1 MRRRFRVRSGI
12 AESIGLAVVLAGV
25 VAAWIFERR
34 QRRRAQSTV
43 REHESQRAIAAEA
56 PVMIWRSRVDKG
68 CDFFNPWWLAFTG
81 RTLDQE
87 LGTGWAEGVH
97 PEDLEACL
105 ASYGAAFDAREPFRL
120 EYRLRRFDGE
130 YRWVLDL
137 GTPRYDSTKQ
147 FTGYIGCCFDI
158 TDRKQAEQALGEA
171 HEEINRV
178 SRLTA
183 LGEFAAALSHELR
196 QPLTAMILNART
208 SLYQLEKLPLDREAV
223 KEALDDLL
231 DAGHRAEAV
240 IQRNRE
246 LFRHHRVQ
254 TSALDINAVVRE
266 VLVLSAT
273 RLQEHHVS
281 VTTELADELPCVRG
295 DRIGLLQVLLNLLAN
310 AIDAMESVEWPAR
323 RITVTTSRFDQGA
336 VVVAVK
342 DCGAGL
348 DAVDMQRMFT
358 LSYTT
363 KATGTGVGLSISRS
377 IMQAHGGRIWASQN
391 ADRGATFSL
400 SLPVC

>member
-1 MRRRFRVRSGI
+1 MRISIV
-12 AESIGLAVVLAGV
+12 EVIGLALALAGV
-25 VAAWIFERR
+25 VAAWILERR
-34 QRRRAQSTV
+34 RRRRAEAAA
-43 REHESQRAIAAEA
+43 REHEAQRAIVAEA
-56 PVMIWRSRVDKG
+56 PVMIWRSGVDKR

-81 RTLDQE
+81 RTFAQE
-87 LGTGWAEGVH
+87 FGNGWAEGVH
-97 PEDLEACL
+97 PDDLDACL
-105 ASYGAAFDAREPFRL
+105 ASYVAAFDARVPFRL

-130 YRWVLDL
+130 YRWLLDL
-137 GTPRYDSTKQ
+137 GTPRYDSTRQ
-147 FTGYIGCCFDI
+147 FAGYIGCCFDI

-171 HEEINRV
+171 HTEISRV

-196 QPLTAMILNART
+196 QPLTAIIMNARS
-208 SLYQLEKLPLDREAV
+208 SLYQLQKIPPDHEAV
-223 KEALDDLL
+223 KEALDDLV

-266 VLVLSAT
+266 VVVLSAT
-273 RLQEHHVS
+273 RLQEHHVT
-281 VTTELADELPCVRG
+281 VVTELADDLPAVRG
-295 DRIGLLQVLLNLLAN
+295 DRIELLQVLLNLLAN
-310 AIDAMESVEWPAR
+310 AIDAMEQVERSER
-323 RITVTTSRFDQGA
+323 RITITTSPLDQGA

-342 DCGAGL
+342 DCGVGL
-348 DAVDMQRMFT
+348 GAVDMQRMFT

-377 IMQAHGGRIWASQN
+377 IIQAHGGSIRASQN
-391 ADRGATFSL
+391 ADRGATFSF
-400 SLPVC
+400 SLPAC

>member
-1 MRRRFRVRSGI
+1 VRIGI
-12 AESIGLAVVLAGV
+12 VEAIGLALVLAGV
-25 VAAWIFERR
+25 VAAWILERRRR
-34 QRRRAQSTV
+34 QRAEAAA
-43 REHESQRAIAAEA
+43 REHEAQRAIVSEA
-56 PVMIWRSRVDKG
+56 PVMIWRSGVDKG

-81 RTLDQE
+81 RTLAQE
-87 LGTGWAEGVH
+87 LGDGWAEGVH
-97 PEDLEACL
+97 PDDLDVCL
-105 ASYGAAFDAREPFRL
+105 ASYVAAFDARVPFRL

-137 GTPRYDSTKQ
+137 GTARYDSTGQ
-147 FTGYIGCCFDI
+147 FAGYIGCCFDI
-158 TDRKQAEQALGEA
+158 TDRRQAEQALGEA
-171 HEEINRV
+171 HAEISRV

-196 QPLTAMILNART
+196 QPLTAMIMNARS
-208 SLYQLEKLPLDREAV
+208 SLYQLEKIPPDHEAM
-223 KEALDDLL
+223 KEGLDDLV

-246 LFRHHRVQ
+246 LFRHHTVQ
-254 TSALDINAVVRE
+254 TSALDINTVVRE

-273 RLQEHHVS
+273 RLQEHHVT
-281 VTTELADELPCVRG
+281 VAMELADDLPAVRG
-295 DRIGLLQVLLNLLAN
+295 DRIELLQVLLNLLAN
-310 AIDAMESVEWPAR
+310 AIDAMERVERSER
-323 RITVTTSRFDQGA
+323 RITITTSRLDQGA

-342 DCGAGL
+342 DCGVGL

-377 IMQAHGGRIWASQN
+377 IIQAHGGRIWASQN
-391 ADRGATFSL
+391 ADRGATFSF
-400 SLPVC
+400 SLPVGRLP

>member
-1 MRRRFRVRSGI
+1 VRIGI
-12 AESIGLAVVLAGV
+12 VEVIGLALVLAGL
-25 VAAWIFERR
+25 VAAWILERR
-34 QRRRAQSTV
+34 RRRRAEAAA
-43 REHESQRAIAAEA
+43 REHETQRSIVAEA
-56 PVMIWRSRVDKG
+56 PVMIWRSGVDKR

-81 RTLDQE
+81 RTLAQE
-87 LGTGWAEGVH
+87 LGDGWAEGVH
-97 PEDLEACL
+97 PDDLDACL
-105 ASYGAAFDAREPFRL
+105 ASYVAAFDARVPFRL

-137 GTPRYDSTKQ
+137 GTPRYDSLRQ
-147 FTGYIGCCFDI
+147 FAGYIGCCFDI
-158 TDRKQAEQALGEA
+158 TNGKQAEQALEEA
-171 HEEINRV
+171 HAEISRV

-196 QPLTAMILNART
+196 QPLTAIIMNARS
-208 SLYQLEKLPLDREAV
+208 SLYQLEKIPLDYGAV
-223 KEALDDLL
+223 KETLDDLVS
-231 DAGHRAEAV
+231 AGHRAEAV

-246 LFRHHRVQ
+246 LFRHQRVQ

-273 RLQEHHVS
+273 RLQEHHVT
-281 VTTELADELPCVRG
+281 VATELADDLPAVRG
-295 DRIGLLQVLLNLLAN
+295 DRIELLQVLLNLLAN
-310 AIDAMESVEWPAR
+310 AIDAMERVERSER
-323 RITVTTSRFDQGA
+323 RITVTTSLLDQGA

-342 DCGAGL
+342 DCGVGL

-363 KATGTGVGLSISRS
+363 KPTGTGVGLSVSRS
-377 IMQAHGGRIWASQN
+377 IIQAHGGRIGASQN
-391 ADRGATFSL
+391 ADRGATFSF

>member
-1 MRRRFRVRSGI
+1 MRIGI
-12 AESIGLAVVLAGV
+12 VEAIGLALALAGV
-25 VAAWIFERR
+25 VAAWILERR
-34 QRRRAQSTV
+34 RRRRAEAAA
-43 REHESQRAIAAEA
+43 REHEAQHAIVAEA
-56 PVMIWRSRVDKG
+56 PVMIWRSGVDKG

-81 RTLDQE
+81 RTLAQE
-87 LGTGWAEGVH
+87 FGNGWAEGVH
-97 PEDLEACL
+97 PDDLDACL
-105 ASYGAAFDAREPFRL
+105 ASYVAAFDARVPFRL

-137 GTPRYDSTKQ
+137 GTPRYDSTRQ
-147 FTGYIGCCFDI
+147 FAGYIGCCFDI

-171 HEEINRV
+171 HAEISRV

-196 QPLTAMILNART
+196 QPLTAIIMNARS
-208 SLYQLEKLPLDREAV
+208 SLYQLEKIPPDHEAV
-223 KEALDDLL
+223 KEALDDLV

-273 RLQEHHVS
+273 RLQEHHVT
-281 VTTELADELPCVRG
+281 VATELADDLPAVRG
-295 DRIGLLQVLLNLLAN
+295 DRIELLQVLLNLLAN
-310 AIDAMESVEWPAR
+310 AIDAMERVERSER
-323 RITVTTSRFDQGA
+323 RITITTSRLDQGA

-342 DCGAGL
+342 DCGVGL

-377 IMQAHGGRIWASQN
+377 IIQAHGGRIRASQN
-391 ADRGATFSL
+391 ADRGATFSF
-400 SLPVC
+400 SLPVS

>member
-1 MRRRFRVRSGI
+1 MRIGI
-12 AESIGLAVVLAGV
+12 VEAIGLALVLAGV
-25 VAAWIFERR
+25 VAAWILERR
-34 QRRRAQSTV
+34 RRRRAEAAA
-43 REHESQRAIAAEA
+43 REHEAQRAIVAEA
-56 PVMIWRSRVDKG
+56 PVMIWRSGVDKG

-81 RTLDQE
+81 RTLAQE
-87 LGTGWAEGVH
+87 LGDGWAEGVH
-97 PEDLEACL
+97 PDDLDACL
-105 ASYGAAFDAREPFRL
+105 ASYVAAFDARVPFRL

-137 GTPRYDSTKQ
+137 GTPRYDSTRQ
-147 FTGYIGCCFDI
+147 FAGYIGCCFDI

-171 HEEINRV
+171 HAEISRV

-196 QPLTAMILNART
+196 QPLTAIIMNARS
-208 SLYQLEKLPLDREAV
+208 SLYQLEKIPPDHEAV
-223 KEALDDLL
+223 KEGLDDLV

-273 RLQEHHVS
+273 RLQEHHVT
-281 VTTELADELPCVRG
+281 VATELADDLPAVRG
-295 DRIGLLQVLLNLLAN
+295 DRIELLQVLLNLLAN
-310 AIDAMESVEWPAR
+310 AIDAMERVERSER
-323 RITVTTSRFDQGA
+323 RITITTSRLDQGA

-342 DCGAGL
+342 DCGVGL

-377 IMQAHGGRIWASQN
+377 IIQAHGGRIWASQN
-391 ADRGATFSL
+391 ADRGATFSF
-400 SLPVC
+400 SLPVGRLP

>member
-1 MRRRFRVRSGI
+1 MRIGI
-12 AESIGLAVVLAGV
+12 VEVIGLALVLAGV
-25 VAAWIFERR
+25 VAAWILERR
-34 QRRRAQSTV
+34 RRTRAETAA
-43 REHESQRAIAAEA
+43 REHEAQRAIVAEA
-56 PVMIWRSRVDKG
+56 PVMIWRAGVDKG

-81 RTLDQE
+81 RTFAQE
-87 LGTGWAEGVH
+87 FGNGWAEGVH
-97 PEDLEACL
+97 PDDLDPCL
-105 ASYGAAFDAREPFRL
+105 ASYVAAFDARVPFRL

-130 YRWVLDL
+130 YRLVLDL

-147 FTGYIGCCFDI
+147 FAGYIGCCFDI
-158 TDRKQAEQALGEA
+158 TDRRQAEQALGDA

-196 QPLTAMILNART
+196 QPLTAIIMNARS
-208 SLYQLEKLPLDREAV
+208 SLQQLEKIPPDHEAV
-223 KEALDDLL
+223 KEALDDLVN
-231 DAGHRAEAV
+231 AAHRAEAV

-266 VLVLSAT
+266 VLILSAT
-273 RLQEHHVS
+273 RLQEHHVT
-281 VTTELADELPCVRG
+281 VATELAADLPAVRG
-295 DRIGLLQVLLNLLAN
+295 DRIELLQVLLNLLGN
-310 AIDAMESVEWPAR
+310 AIDAMEQVERSER
-323 RITVTTSRFDQGA
+323 RITITTSRLDQGA

-342 DCGAGL
+342 DCGVGL
-348 DAVDMQRMFT
+348 DAVDMERMFT

-377 IMQAHGGRIWASQN
+377 IIQAHGGRIQASQN
-391 ADRGATFSL
+391 ADRGATFSFT
-400 SLPVC
+400 LPVC

>member
-1 MRRRFRVRSGI
+1 MTIGI
-12 AESIGLAVVLAGV
+12 VEAISLALVLAGV
-25 VAAWIFERR
+25 VAAWILERR
-34 QRRRAQSTV
+34 RRRRAEAAA
-43 REHESQRAIAAEA
+43 REHEAQRAIVSEA
-56 PVMIWRSRVDKG
+56 PVMIWRSGVDKR

-81 RTLDQE
+81 RTLAQE
-87 LGTGWAEGVH
+87 LGDGWAEGVH
-97 PEDLEACL
+97 PDDLDACL
-105 ASYGAAFDAREPFRL
+105 ASYVTAFDARVPFRL

-137 GTPRYDSTKQ
+137 GTPRYDSTGQ
-147 FTGYIGCCFDI
+147 FAGYIGCCFDI
-158 TDRKQAEQALGEA
+158 TDRRQAEQALGEA
-171 HEEINRV
+171 HAEISRV

-196 QPLTAMILNART
+196 QPLTAIIINARS
-208 SLYQLEKLPLDREAV
+208 SLYQLKKVPADHEAV
-223 KEALDDLL
+223 REALDDVV
-231 DAGHRAEAV
+231 DASHRAEAV

-246 LFRHHRVQ
+246 LFRHHTVQ

-273 RLQEHHVS
+273 RLQEQHVT
-281 VTTELADELPCVRG
+281 VATELADDLSAVRG
-295 DRIGLLQVLLNLLAN
+295 DRIELLQVLLNLLAN
-310 AIDAMESVEWPAR
+310 AIDAMEGVERPER
-323 RITVTTSRFDQGA
+323 RITITTSRSDQGA

-342 DCGAGL
+342 DCGVGL

-377 IMQAHGGRIWASQN
+377 IIEVHGGRIWASQN
-391 ADRGATFSL
+391 ADRGATFSF
-400 SLPVC
+400 SLPVCSPP